1 MHKNFIMKTV
11 LLKPAMPHTTRV
23 EEESWLGIH
32 FLHSRLFI
40 ASYFLK
46 RGRRKK
52 EHGRG
57 RRGISYMPGRK
68 KSFRLKGRKG
78 VESDGMP
85 WNAPYCSSLPSY

>member
-1 MHKNFIMKTV
+1 MQAKINLTKNKLPFVLHKNFIMKTV

-68 KSFRLKGRKG
+68 KVS
-78 VESDGMP
+78 
-85 WNAPYCSSLPSY
+85 A